1 MRLHF
6 VQNGFVVDTAFAN
19 NGQTLRELKAVLDS
33 PREIVGVT
41 VSGSASPEGSERIN
55 NLISA
60 RRAAALSAWFDGAKV
75 VSVDTIGI
83 NWAMFRELVERSDV
97 EWRDEALDILACVPG
112 RSVADSVK
120 LRLRMLRRGEA
131 WKYMLEELFPE
142 LRFADCTITTEA
154 DTPAGTEAV
163 GGQPG
168 CAEEASGKGVA
179 DMTVCTEASGRTAEA
194 VTPAEACAGEPAVTA
209 VDRPGVRFAVKTNML
224 YDVVLIP
231 NLGLEVGFAR
241 HYSAAIDW
249 EYAWWSKNA
258 SHRFWR
264 VYGGGIELRRWWP
277 TRNSASDRLQLTGH
291 HAGLYYQ
298 LLTYDFEFGNRGY
311 QGGRW
316 SHAIGVSYGYS
327 LSLNRRFNIDFT
339 LGIGYLWGE
348 YKRYHAADGCY
359 VWDSTN
365 DLRWFGPTKA
375 GISLVCMIGRQG
387 AGKGGAR

>member
-1 MRLHF
+1 M
-6 VQNGFVVDTAFAN
+6 
-19 NGQTLRELKAVLDS
+19 
-33 PREIVGVT
+33 
-41 VSGSASPEGSERIN
+41 
-55 NLISA
+55 
-60 RRAAALSAWFDGAKV
+60 
-75 VSVDTIGI
+75 
-83 NWAMFRELVERSDV
+83 
-97 EWRDEALDILACVPG
+97 
-112 RSVADSVK
+112 
-120 LRLRMLRRGEA
+120 
-131 WKYMLEELFPE
+131 
-142 LRFADCTITTEA
+142 
-154 DTPAGTEAV
+154 
-163 GGQPG
+163 
-168 CAEEASGKGVA
+168 
-179 DMTVCTEASGRTAEA
+179 
-194 VTPAEACAGEPAVTA
+194 
-209 VDRPGVRFAVKTNML
+209 
-224 YDVVLIP
+224 
-231 NLGLEVGFAR
+231 
-241 HYSAAIDW
+241 
-249 EYAWWSKNA
+249 
-258 SHRFWR
+258 
-264 VYGGGIELRRWWP
+264 RRWWP